1 MIDLNVDGS
10 APYPKNDF
18 LISQPILNKIDGDIS
33 AKSSE
38 ILSKDELKNSSKKR
52 WILKQPICFGSHFF
66 SDNLDL
72 LNRSNKTPKNVLSIS
87 RSLKTV
93 NDSTSNEKPA
103 LGIVHS
109 IPAVEPASLSQSNL
123 QEIKPPLSRNSVEYK
138 KACIAIASILDRFHE
153 IMNGKELVLDQ
164 RGELISKN
172 KKSFFEFFFGWVH
185 RSKNDRAII
194 QKLSIDIDEALTA
207 CIQIQDLRKLQNLSV
222 IYRSVLGS
230 RWLIRAIGC
239 DKDLSKKFV
248 VDIEAQISKAYA
260 DISNARIRSYLDDL
274 RNSETIQFALDEEAS
289 EQMLMQANQ
298 LFQDA
303 AYEGWGLAP
312 SGSGLIFE
320 GIDMPQDQA
329 DLQAFK
335 NEVIQPIQNRLKSGR
350 PF

>member
-18 LISQPILNKIDGDIS
+18 LISQPTLNKIDGDIS

-38 ILSKDELKNSSKKR
+38 ILSKNELKNSSKKR
-52 WILKQPICFGSHFF
+52 WIPKQPICFGSRFS
-66 SDNLDL
+66 SDNLNL
-72 LNRSNKTPKNVLSIS
+72 LNRSSKTPKNVLSIS

-93 NDSTSNEKPA
+93 NDSTSNEKPM

-123 QEIKPPLSRNSVEYK
+123 QEIKPPLSPNSVEYK
-138 KACIAIASILDRFHE
+138 KVCIAITSILDRFHE
-153 IMNGKELVLDQ
+153 IIHGKELVLDQ

-172 KKSFFEFFFGWVH
+172 KKSFFEFFFRWIH
-185 RSKNDRAII
+185 RSKNDRAVI
-194 QKLSIDIDEALTA
+194 QKLSIDIDDALTA

-222 IYRSVLGS
+222 MYRSVLGS
-230 RWLIRAIGC
+230 RWLIRAIGR
-239 DKDLSKKFV
+239 DKDLSKKIV

-260 DISNARIRSYLDDL
+260 DISNARIRSYLEEL
-274 RNSETIQFALDEEAS
+274 RNSDTIRFALHEEAS
-289 EQMLMQANQ
+289 EEMLMEANQ

-312 SGSGLIFE
+312 SGSGLIFA
-320 GIDMPQDQA
+320 GIDMPKDQA